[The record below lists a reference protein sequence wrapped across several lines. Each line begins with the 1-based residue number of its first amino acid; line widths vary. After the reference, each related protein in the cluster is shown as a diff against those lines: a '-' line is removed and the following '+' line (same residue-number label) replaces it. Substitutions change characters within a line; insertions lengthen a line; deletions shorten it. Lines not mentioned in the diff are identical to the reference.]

1 MSNKSDIESE
11 EMVAPDV
18 IATEEKPK
26 RTKKNGDTD
35 MRSIKSKANISKA
48 RSRARDFIKAGK
60 ELAKSDAES
69 DSGDEVIDLVM
80 RPKAVEIPI
89 PPKVKAVRKPKTIV
103 PQSLDL
109 RRDETEEFDEAHMQ
123 ALRKE
128 LENSKLE
135 SASRKQQLDDMRDSY
150 NKEQAKA
157 NNQIDISLMRQK
169 MILKF

>member
-1 MSNKSDIESE
+1 
-11 EMVAPDV
+11 
-18 IATEEKPK
+18 
-26 RTKKNGDTD
+26 

-69 DSGDEVIDLVM
+69 YSGDEVIDLVM
-80 RPKAVEIPI
+80 RPKTVEIPI
-89 PPKVKAVRKPKTIV
+89 PPKVKVVRKPKVIV

-109 RRDETEEFDEAHMQ
+109 RLGATEMFDEERMQ
-123 ALRKE
+123 ELRKE

-150 NKEQAKA
+150 NKEQTTA

-169 MILKF
+169 TILKF

>member
-18 IATEEKPK
+18 ITTEEKHM

-48 RSRARDFIKAGK
+48 RSKARDFIKVGK
-60 ELAKSDAES
+60 ALAKSDAES

-80 RPKAVEIPI
+80 RPKAVEIPQT
-89 PPKVKAVRKPKTIV
+89 PRHKSVRRLRAIV

-109 RRDETEEFDEAHMQ
+109 RLNETEEFDEAHMQ

-135 SASRKQQLDDMRDSY
+135 SANRKKQLDDMQESY
-150 NKEQAKA
+150 NKEQTRA

>member
-1 MSNKSDIESE
+1 MSNKSDFESE

-18 IATEEKPK
+18 ITTEEKPK
-26 RTKKNGDTD
+26 RTKKNGETD

-48 RSRARDFIKAGK
+48 RSRARDFIKAGNQ
-60 ELAKSDAES
+60 LAKADAES

-80 RPKAVEIPI
+80 RPKTVEIPI

-135 SASRKQQLDDMRDSY
+135 SANRKKQLDDMQESY
-150 NKEQAKA
+150 NKEQTRA

>member
-1 MSNKSDIESE
+1 MSKQSDNESE
-11 EMVAPDV
+11 EMVTPDV
-18 IATEEKPK
+18 ITTEEKHV

-48 RSRARDFIKAGK
+48 RSKARDFIKVGK
-60 ELAKSDAES
+60 ALAKSDAES

-80 RPKAVEIPI
+80 RPKAVEIP
-89 PPKVKAVRKPKTIV
+89 PTPKRTVRKKLKTIV

-109 RRDETEEFDEAHMQ
+109 RLNETEEFDEAHMQ
-123 ALRKE
+123 ELKKE

-135 SASRKQQLDDMRDSY
+135 SASRKKQLDDMRDSY

>member
-1 MSNKSDIESE
+1 MSDKSDIETE
-11 EMVAPDV
+11 EMVAPDA
-18 IATEEKPK
+18 ITASEKPK
-26 RTKKNGDTD
+26 RTKKNGETD

-69 DSGDEVIDLVM
+69 DSGDEVMDLIV
-80 RPKAVEIPI
+80 RPKTVEIPPVI
-89 PPKVKAVRKPKTIV
+89 KVKAVRKAKTIV

-109 RRDETEEFDEAHMQ
+109 RRDETEMFDEERMQ

-135 SASRKQQLDDMRDSY
+135 SASRKKQLDDMRDSY
-150 NKEQAKA
+150 NKEQTKV